1 MIKILIKGEAL
12 DLPEGFSMAVEDTNP
27 IFNDQG
33 SQSIP
38 ATIPPTRRNNRLT
51 GHPGRVDNSD
61 NPNDPERTCIIEN
74 GAYQRRGTLNYT
86 SANSRDGIT
95 FNVGFDNSTAYEK
108 WKNKK
113 LTELSTLPT
122 WEHSSLSALLYDLN
136 AIYHNANPKTNPL
149 AVFPIVTAIDK
160 EGWLEGYTGSVIDPE
175 KIEVLNMWTRTAMQY
190 KELRSIS
197 TVTRTIDGK
206 VTEVSVPENYGFTPF
221 VRVWRVLELIF
232 SDLGMTI
239 AANPFKTDTDLSRL
253 VVLNNCADSCC
264 QKDVKYFDLMP
275 DVTVEAFMA
284 ALWAR
289 FGLVYYVDFS
299 TCRVTLA
306 FIGEIINKSVQ
317 MDLSGI
323 ITEPPVVN
331 YDKGKYV
338 KLSASTSID
347 CAEPETERF
356 EDFFKKFDSSEIGD
370 SNVVNSGNIQFTFHR
385 KTAVWSRYDTINKKR
400 KDGSTS
406 FFNWDP
412 KTPGVEAEEI
422 TSDDE
427 FVPLAHIQIRKTAYG
442 TYGDFADDVPFYLKG
457 MRHNHSYIKGSDG
470 PEGGDT
476 PLAFMFAFT
485 GIEASYDSTE
495 GRFASVTGDT
505 FKNGTQ
511 HTTSLLFQYKGGLFD
526 KYWRQY
532 DEILRHGA
540 RTIEIKGR
548 LKLQE
553 VQQLDM
559 FRPVMFRGVRC
570 LIDTVNYSLPGG
582 REVAVEIKLRT
593 IQTQGTYDIAAEQN
607 IPDFTLLDTD
617 FYWQYQSDTLQTV
630 YYSNESKNAAIR
642 AWEKANPDYQAPNI
656 YTWPGLAEP
665 ISVQKTGLTWENDP
679 YNADGTCNS
688 AGQQRTRQYQARAT
702 YRIWELYD
710 VSEGDQ
716 ENPDYEPGEIPLGE
730 ITITINY
737 TVTLVGAHR

>member
-1 MIKILIKGEAL
+1 MIKILINGEAL
-12 DLPEGFSMAVEDTNP
+12 DLPDGFSMAVEDTNP

-51 GHPGRVDNSD
+51 GHVVRVDNAE
-61 NPNDPERTCIIEN
+61 NPNDPERTCIIET

-113 LTELSTLPT
+113 LTELSTLPM
-122 WEHSSLSALLYDLN
+122 WPHSSLAVLMSELN
-136 AIYHNANPKTNPL
+136 AIYHNADPKTNPL
-149 AVFPIVTAIDK
+149 AVFPIVTAIDS
-160 EGWLEGYTGSVIDPE
+160 EGWLTNTVNVLNKEQ
-175 KIEVLNMWTRTAMQY
+175 IEILNMWTRTAMQY
-190 KELRSIS
+190 KALRSVDK
-197 TVTRTIDGK
+197 VTRTIDGK
-206 VTEVSVPENYGFTPF
+206 ITEVSVPENYGFTPF

-232 SDLGMTI
+232 SDLGMSI
-239 AANPFKTDTDLSRL
+239 ATNPFKTDTDLARL

-264 QKDVKYFDLMP
+264 QKDVNYTDLMP
-275 DVTVEAFMA
+275 DVTVEDFMA

-289 FGLVYYVDFS
+289 FGLVYHVDFN
-299 TCRVTLA
+299 TCRVSLSL
-306 FIGEIINKSVQ
+306 IGDIIGKPVQ
-317 MDLSGI
+317 GDLSRM

-331 YDKGKYV
+331 YDKGKYI

-356 EDFFKKFDSSEIGD
+356 EDFFKNFDPSQMSDTGTAENESIR
-370 SNVVNSGNIQFTFHR
+370 FTFYR
-385 KTAVWSRYDTINKKR
+385 KTGVWSRYDKINKKS
-400 KDGSTS
+400 KEGSTS

-422 TSDDE
+422 TSIDE
-427 FVPLAHIQIRKTAYG
+427 WVPLAHVQVRNTAYG
-442 TYGDFADDVPFYLKG
+442 NLGDYFDDVPFYLKG

-470 PEGGDT
+470 PEGGET

-485 GIEASYDSTE
+485 GIEPDYDSTE

-526 KYWRQY
+526 KYWRRY

-540 RTIEIKGR
+540 RTIEIKCR
-548 LKLQE
+548 MKLQE

-559 FRPVMFRGVRC
+559 FSPVMFGGVRC

-582 REVAVEIKLRT
+582 KEIEVEIRLRT
-593 IQTQGTYDIAAEQN
+593 IQTQGNYNITTEQN
-607 IPDFTLLDTD
+607 IPNFTLLDTNY
-617 FYWQYQSDTLQTV
+617 YWKYSSDTLQTV
-630 YYSNESKNAAIR
+630 YNSTESKNAAIR

-656 YTWPGLAEP
+656 YTWPGLAVP
-665 ISVQKTGLTWENDP
+665 VSVQKTGLTWDSDP
-679 YNADGTCNS
+679 YNADGTCYT
-688 AGQQRTRQYQARAT
+688 AGLTRTRQYQARAT
-702 YRIWELYD
+702 YQIWELYD

-716 ENPDYEPGEIPLGE
+716 ENFETEPGEIPLGE
-730 ITITINY
+730 ITITITY
-737 TVTLVGAHR
+737 SVTLVSAHR

>member
-38 ATIPPTRRNNRLT
+38 ATVPPTRRNNRLT
-51 GHPGRVDNSD
+51 SHVVRVDNAE
-61 NPNDPERTCIIEN
+61 NPNEPERTCIIEN

-113 LTELSTLPT
+113 LTELSTLPM
-122 WEHSSLSALLYDLN
+122 WRHSSLAVLMSELN
-136 AIYHNANPKTNPL
+136 EIYHNADPKTNPL
-149 AVFPIVTAIDK
+149 AVFPIVTAIDS
-160 EGWLEGYTGSVIDPE
+160 EGWLTNTANILNKEQ
-175 KIEVLNMWTRTAMQY
+175 IEMLNMWTRTAMQY
-190 KELRSIS
+190 KALRSVDK
-197 TVTRTIDGK
+197 VTRTIDGT

-232 SDLGMTI
+232 SDLGMSI
-239 AANPFKTDTDLSRL
+239 AANPFKTDNDLARL

-264 QKDVKYFDLMP
+264 QKDVNYIDLMP

-289 FGLVYYVDFS
+289 FGLVYHVDFS
-299 TCRVTLA
+299 TCRVTMA
-306 FIGEIINKSVQ
+306 FIGDIINKPAQ
-317 MDLSGI
+317 KDLSNI
-323 ITEPPVVN
+323 ISEPPVVN
-331 YDKGKYV
+331 YDKGKYI

-356 EDFFKKFDSSEIGD
+356 EDFFKNFDSSQIGD
-370 SNVVNSGNIQFTFHR
+370 SVVENENIRFTFYR
-385 KTAVWSRYDTINKKR
+385 KTAVWSRYDKVNR
-400 KDGSTS
+400 KSKEGSTS

-427 FVPLAHIQIRKTAYG
+427 FVPLAHVQIRKTAYG

-485 GIEASYDSTE
+485 GIETSYDSTE

-505 FKNGTQ
+505 FKDGKQ

-553 VQQLDM
+553 IQQLDM
-559 FRPVMFRGVRC
+559 FRPVMFKGVRC

-582 REVAVEIKLRT
+582 KEIAVEIKLRT
-593 IQTQGTYDIAAEQN
+593 IQTQGTYNIATEQN
-607 IPDFTLLDTD
+607 IPNFTLLDTD
-617 FYWQYQSDTLQTV
+617 YYWKYVSDTLQTV
-630 YYSNESKNAAIR
+630 YNSTESKNAAIK
-642 AWEKANPDYQAPNI
+642 AWKNANPDYQAPNI
-656 YTWPGLAEP
+656 YTWPGLAMP
-665 ISVQKTGLTWENDP
+665 VTVQKTGLTWESDP
-679 YNADGTCNS
+679 YNADGTCNMEG
-688 AGQQRTRQYQARAT
+688 ATRTRQYQARAT
-702 YRIWELYD
+702 YEIWELYD
-710 VSEGDQ
+710 VSEGD
-716 ENPDYEPGEIPLGE
+716 PDHYETEPGEIPLGQ
-730 ITITINY
+730 ITITITY
-737 TVTLVGAHR
+737 TVTLVSAHR

>member
-12 DLPEGFSMAVEDTNP
+12 DLPEGFSMDVEDTNP

-51 GHPGRVDNSD
+51 DYPGRVDNSE

-122 WEHSSLSALLYDLN
+122 WGHSSLSSLLYELN
-136 AIYHNANPKTNPL
+136 AIYRSANPKTNPL
-149 AVFPIVTAIDK
+149 AVFPIITAIDK
-160 EGWLEGYTGSVIDPE
+160 EGWLDDSFNVIDPE
-175 KIEVLNMWTRTAMQY
+175 KVEMLNMWTRTAGRY
-190 KELRSIS
+190 KELKSVS
-197 TVTRTIDGK
+197 KVTRTIDGT

-239 AANPFKTDTDLSRL
+239 VANPFKTDNDLARL

-264 QKDVKYFDLMP
+264 QKDVKYTDLMP

-289 FGLVYYVDFS
+289 FGLVYHVDFS
-299 TCRVTLA
+299 RCRVSLA
-306 FIGEIINKSVQ
+306 FIGDIVAKPVQ

-323 ITEPPVVN
+323 ITEPPLVN
-331 YDKGKYV
+331 YEKGKYV
-338 KLSASTSID
+338 KLSASSSID
-347 CAEPETERF
+347 CAKPETERF
-356 EDFFKKFDSSEIGD
+356 EDFFKNFDSSQISDTGIAE
-370 SNVVNSGNIQFTFHR
+370 NENIRFTFNKR
-385 KTAVWSRYDTINKKR
+385 TCVWSRFDKVNR
-400 KDGSTS
+400 KSKEGSTS

-412 KTPGVEAEEI
+412 KTPGVDAEEI

-427 FVPLAHIQIRKTAYG
+427 WVPIAHIQIRHTG
-442 TYGDFADDVPFYLKG
+442 VNNLGDFADDVPFYLKG

-485 GIEASYDSTE
+485 GIEADYDSTE

-526 KYWRQY
+526 KYWRKY

-540 RTIEIKGR
+540 RTIELKGR

-553 VQQLDM
+553 IQQLDM
-559 FRPVMFRGVRC
+559 FRPVMFKGVRC
-570 LIDTVNYSLPGG
+570 LIDTINYSLPGG
-582 REVAVEIKLRT
+582 KEIAVEIKLRT
-593 IQTQGTYDIAAEQN
+593 IQTQGTYNIATEQN
-607 IPDFTLLDTD
+607 IPNFSLLDTD
-617 FYWQYQSDTLQTV
+617 YYWKYVSDTLQTV
-630 YYSNESKNAAIR
+630 YNSTESKNAAIK
-642 AWEKANPDYQAPNI
+642 AWKNANPDYQAPNI

-665 ISVQKTGLTWENDP
+665 VTVQQTGLTWETDP
-679 YNADGTCNS
+679 YNADGTCYTT
-688 AGQQRTRQYQARAT
+688 GQTRTRQYQARAT
-702 YRIWELYD
+702 YEIWELYD
-710 VSEGDQ
+710 ISEGD
-716 ENPDYEPGEIPLGE
+716 PDHYETEPGEIPLGQ
-730 ITITINY
+730 ITITITY
-737 TVTLVGAHR
+737 AVTLVSAHR

>member
-12 DLPEGFSMAVEDTNP
+12 DLPDGFSMAVEDTNP

-51 GHPGRVDNSD
+51 DYPGRVDNSE

-122 WEHSSLSALLYDLN
+122 WTHSSLALLMSDLN
-136 AIYHNANPKTNPL
+136 DIYHSANPKTQPL
-149 AVFPIVTAIDK
+149 AVFPLVTAIDK
-160 EGWLEGYTGSVIDPE
+160 EGWLTASFNILDKE
-175 KIEVLNMWTRTAMQY
+175 KVEVLNMWTRTAMQY
-190 KELRSIS
+190 KELKSVS
-197 TVTRTIDGK
+197 KVTRTIDGT
-206 VTEVSVPENYGFTPF
+206 VTEVSVPDNYGFTPF

-232 SDLGMTI
+232 SDLGMSI
-239 AANPFKTDTDLSRL
+239 VKNPFKTDNDLARL

-264 QKDVKYFDLMP
+264 HQDVNYTDLMP

-289 FGLVYYVDFS
+289 FGLVYHVDFS
-299 TCRVTLA
+299 TCRVTLD
-306 FIGEIINKSVQ
+306 FIGSIIGKPVQ
-317 MDLSGI
+317 RDLSGI
-323 ITEPPVVN
+323 ISEPPVVN
-331 YDKGKYV
+331 YDKGKYI
-338 KLSASTSID
+338 KLSASTSIEG
-347 CAEPETERF
+347 AEPETERF
-356 EDFFKKFDSSEIGD
+356 EDFFKNFDVSQMSDTGSVENE
-370 SNVVNSGNIQFTFHR
+370 NVRFMFHR
-385 KTAVWSRYDTINKKR
+385 RTAVWSRYDKVNKKS
-400 KDGSTS
+400 KEGSTS
-406 FFNWDP
+406 FFHWDP
-412 KTPGVEAEEI
+412 QTPGIEAEEI

-427 FVPLAHIQIRKTAYG
+427 WVPVSHIQIRNTGVGSYDD
-442 TYGDFADDVPFYLKG
+442 YADDVPFYLKG

-470 PEGGDT
+470 PEGGET

-485 GIEASYDSTE
+485 GIEAGYDSTQ

-511 HTTSLLFQYKGGLFD
+511 HTTSLLFQFKGGLFD

-540 RTIEIKGR
+540 RTIELKGR

-559 FRPVMFRGVRC
+559 FSPVMFCGVRC

-582 REVAVEIKLRT
+582 KEVAVDIKLRT

-607 IPDFTLLDTD
+607 IPDFTLLDTNY
-617 FYWQYQSDTLQTV
+617 YWAYQSDTLQTV
-630 YYSNESKNAAIR
+630 YNSGESKRAAIQ

-665 ISVQKTGLTWENDP
+665 VSVEKIGLTWDSDP
-679 YNADGTCNS
+679 YNADGTCYT
-688 AGQQRTRQYQARAT
+688 AGQTRTRQYQARAT
-702 YRIWELYD
+702 YEIWELYD

-716 ENPDYEPGEIPLGE
+716 EHFETEPGEIPLGR
-730 ITITINY
+730 ITITITY
-737 TVTLVGAHR
+737 TVTLVSAHR

>member
-1 MIKILIKGEAL
+1 MIKILIGGEAL
-12 DLPEGFSMAVEDTNP
+12 DLPEGFGMDVEDTNP

-38 ATIPPTRRNNRLT
+38 ATIPPTRRNNRLM
-51 GHPGRVDNSD
+51 HYPGRVDNSV

-74 GAYQRRGTLNYT
+74 GAYQRRGTMNYT

-113 LTELSTLPT
+113 LTELTTLPT
-122 WEHSSLSALLYDLN
+122 WTHSSLSSLLYDLN
-136 AIYHNANPKTNPL
+136 TIYHNANPKTNPL
-149 AVFPIVTAIDK
+149 ACFPIVTAIDK
-160 EGWLEGYTGSVIDPE
+160 DGWLDDILNIVDPE
-175 KIEVLNMWTRTAMQY
+175 KIEVLNMWTRTAMSY
-190 KELRSIS
+190 KEFKNAE
-197 TVTRTIDGK
+197 TVKRTIDNT
-206 VTEVSVPENYGFTPF
+206 VTVVSVPENYGFTPF
-221 VRVWRVLELIF
+221 VRVWRVLELVF
-232 SDLGMTI
+232 SDLGMSI
-239 AANPFKTDTDLSRL
+239 VSNPFKTDLDLARL

-264 QKDVKYFDLMP
+264 QKDVKYSDLMP
-275 DVTVEAFMA
+275 DVTVEAFMT

-289 FGLVYYVDFS
+289 FGLVYHVDFS

-306 FIGEIINKSVQ
+306 FINDIISRPPQ
-317 MDLSGI
+317 TDLSGI
-323 ITEPPVVN
+323 ISEPPVVN
-331 YDKGKYV
+331 YEKGKYV

-347 CAEPETERF
+347 SAKPETDRF
-356 EDFFKKFDSSEIGD
+356 EDFFKNFDSDLIDINGTADTE
-370 SNVVNSGNIQFTFHR
+370 NVSFQFR
-385 KTAVWSRYDTINKKR
+385 KNGCLWSRYDKVNKKS
-400 KDGSTS
+400 KGCTTS

-412 KTPGVEAEEI
+412 QTPGVDAEEI

-427 FVPLAHIQIRKTAYG
+427 WVPLGHVQIRNTG
-442 TYGDFADDVPFYLKG
+442 VGNLGPFADDVPFYLKG

-485 GIEASYDSTE
+485 GTEGSYDTTV

-505 FKNGTQ
+505 FKEGAQ

-526 KYWRQY
+526 KYWRKY

-559 FRPVMFRGVRC
+559 FRPVLFGGVRC

-582 REVAVEIKLRT
+582 REIEVEIKLRT
-593 IQTQGTYDIAAEQN
+593 IQTQGLYNISKEQN
-607 IPDFTLLDTD
+607 IPNFSV
-617 FYWQYQSDTLQTV
+617 SD
-630 YYSNESKNAAIR
+630 
-642 AWEKANPDYQAPNI
+642 NPDA
-656 YTWPGLAEP
+656 
-665 ISVQKTGLTWENDP
+665 
-679 YNADGTCNS
+679 
-688 AGQQRTRQYQARAT
+688 
-702 YRIWELYD
+702 
-710 VSEGDQ
+710 
-716 ENPDYEPGEIPLGE
+716 
-730 ITITINY
+730 
-737 TVTLVGAHR
+737 